1 MRPKHTAGTFLAL
14 EIRSLPAE
22 FRSCVGPELNGS
34 VINSFSGVDRSG
46 SLSSLWIFFIWNANY
61 GPVGHTIYDVSSSGV
76 ARDWVHENF
85 VASEKK
91 QEMKSVWNETNKKQQ
106 PFFIVYFSAG
116 HNFPICSAR
125 RKRKRER
132 RPISR
137 CCWLAWRVIFVL
149 GKKRDIILA
158 REYSQPRSPSV
169 KLNSNGKNKEKTPT
183 SPSGWSRDDVVGAR
197 KIKKE
202 IIFIFPLCL
211 VET

>member
-1 MRPKHTAGTFLAL
+1 MRPKHAAGTFLAL

-91 QEMKSVWNETNKKQQ
+91 TRNEKCLKWNKQKATTL
-106 PFFIVYFSAG
+106 FYCLFLG
-116 HNFPICSAR
+116 
-125 RKRKRER
+125 
-132 RPISR
+132 RP
-137 CCWLAWRVIFVL
+137 
-149 GKKRDIILA
+149 
-158 REYSQPRSPSV
+158 
-169 KLNSNGKNKEKTPT
+169 
-183 SPSGWSRDDVVGAR
+183 
-197 KIKKE
+197 
-202 IIFIFPLCL
+202 
-211 VET
+211 

>member
-46 SLSSLWIFFIWNANY
+46 SLSSLWIFLIWNANY

-91 QEMKSVWNETNKKQQ
+91 NKKWKVFEMKQTKSNN
-106 PFFIVYFSAG
+106 PFYCLFLG
-116 HNFPICSAR
+116 
-125 RKRKRER
+125 
-132 RPISR
+132 RP
-137 CCWLAWRVIFVL
+137 
-149 GKKRDIILA
+149 
-158 REYSQPRSPSV
+158 
-169 KLNSNGKNKEKTPT
+169 
-183 SPSGWSRDDVVGAR
+183 
-197 KIKKE
+197 
-202 IIFIFPLCL
+202 
-211 VET
+211 

>member
-91 QEMKSVWNETNKKQQ
+91 TRNEKCLKWNKQKATTL
-106 PFFIVYFSAG
+106 FYCLFLG
-116 HNFPICSAR
+116 
-125 RKRKRER
+125 
-132 RPISR
+132 RP
-137 CCWLAWRVIFVL
+137 
-149 GKKRDIILA
+149 
-158 REYSQPRSPSV
+158 
-169 KLNSNGKNKEKTPT
+169 
-183 SPSGWSRDDVVGAR
+183 
-197 KIKKE
+197 
-202 IIFIFPLCL
+202 
-211 VET
+211 